1 MADEGFGL
9 HSPST
14 KVFLQNRARGWLPV
28 LRCRISCSF
37 SAYPV
42 SAWVLHFWLG
52 YGTALP
58 DAA

>member
-14 KVFLQNRARGWLPV
+14 KVFLQSRSRDWLPV
-28 LRCRISCSF
+28 LRCRI

-52 YGTALP
+52 CGTALP